1 VVEET
6 SSPFSGLDKALIR
19 STSKRPTTESTPS
32 IEDTDIAPRRSSSRP
47 RSSDVRSS
55 ERSIERTKVRHS
67 FDIYQDQLLALA
79 EIQADIFRQTGK
91 KPKVGDLVQQALD
104 AYIAEDRKRSK

>member
-1 VVEET
+1 MVEET

-19 STSKRPTTESTPS
+19 STSKRPTTESTPDV
-32 IEDTDIAPRRSSSRP
+32 EDTDVAPRRSSSKS
-47 RSSDVRSS
+47 RSARERSS
-55 ERSIERTKVRHS
+55 ERPNERTKVRHS
-67 FDIYQDQLLALA
+67 FDIYQDQLLALT